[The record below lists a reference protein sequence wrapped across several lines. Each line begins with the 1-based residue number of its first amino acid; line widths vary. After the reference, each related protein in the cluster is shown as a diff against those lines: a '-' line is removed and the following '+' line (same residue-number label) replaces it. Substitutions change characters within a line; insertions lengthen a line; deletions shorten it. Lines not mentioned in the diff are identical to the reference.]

1 MYFVLY
7 KDNAGY
13 WRWTLKASNHE
24 AIAVSSESYVRKTDA
39 QHGINLTKA
48 AYNAPVYEREAA

>member
-7 KDNAGY
+7 KDTAGY

-24 AIAVSSESYVRKTDA
+24 PIAVSSESYVRKADA
-39 QHGINLTKA
+39 EYGIQLNKSS
-48 AYNAPVYEREAA
+48 YDAPVVERAAA

>member
-24 AIAVSSESYVRKTDA
+24 PIAVSSESYVRKADA
-39 QHGINLTKA
+39 EYGINLTKS
-48 AYNAPVYEREAA
+48 AYNAPVHEQRAA